1 MKFNILS
8 QNFYLKKYVYIS
20 NYFLYITILL
30 RAKQILF
37 PFKWNHQICGTKV
50 DIETFDTLLNSE
62 NFCVNIVD
70 YVIKQVNIIM

>member
-37 PFKWNHQICGTKV
+37 SFKWNHQICGTKV

-70 YVIKQVNIIM
+70 YVIKQVNIIT